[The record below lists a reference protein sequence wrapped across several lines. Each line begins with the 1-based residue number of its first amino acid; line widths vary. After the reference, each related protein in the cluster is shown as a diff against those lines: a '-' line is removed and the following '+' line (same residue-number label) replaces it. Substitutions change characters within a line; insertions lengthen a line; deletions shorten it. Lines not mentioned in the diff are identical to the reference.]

1 MNITEI
7 KVMNFYRN
15 IEIINPYQLSISNI
29 TEKLNITVATW
40 GHSSEVIKWQGKTKM
55 FLNQSLNG
63 QQRWQEFGHEIK
75 HVFYDVG
82 RQEFLPNTYVY
93 FQECKAD
100 HFAYHFCIPT
110 FMLINVNDLSVCN
123 IMNLFNVEYDFAL
136 KRLEMYQN
144 KIISKGDKICELQ
157 YM

>member
-1 MNITEI
+1 
-7 KVMNFYRN
+7 MNFYRN
-15 IEIINPYQLSISNI
+15 IEIFKPEQLSLDYIS
-29 TEKLNITVATW
+29 ATIDIPVMYW
-40 GHSSEVIKWQGKTKM
+40 EYSSEVIKWQGRTKM

-63 QQRWQEFGHEIK
+63 QQRWQEFGHEMK

-110 FMLINVNDLSVCN
+110 FMLLELRQFTVYN
-123 IMNLFNVEYDFAL
+123 IMNLFNVEYDFAI
-136 KRLEMYQN
+136 KRIEMYQN
-144 KIISKGDKICELQ
+144 KMISKGDKICELQ

>member
-1 MNITEI
+1 MNITEKRI
-7 KVMNFYRN
+7 MHFYKN
-15 IEIINPYQLSISNI
+15 IDINHPQQLSVDTIA
-29 TEKLNITVATW
+29 EKSEICIHYW
-40 GHSSEVIKWQGKTKM
+40 EYSSEVIKWRGKVKL
-55 FLNQSLNG
+55 FLNDNLNER
-63 QQRWQEFGHEIK
+63 QKWQEFGHEMK

-110 FMLINVNDLSVCN
+110 FMLLELRQFTVYN

-136 KRLEMYQN
+136 KRIEMYQN